1 VHKNH
6 SRKRKPTTREALN
19 LRRELLLYVEDNDDN
34 WEIAQ
39 LRLGK
44 AYDLLRASTDEEAC
58 RLIRQH
64 RGEIDVIL
72 MDIELMGSVLNGV
85 ELTHLLRGSPLPDG
99 RPLPEFAR
107 GLPPVSKPVI
117 YVTARGAH
125 YPDTQL
131 MRSGGDKVISKPVDF
146 MQLQMALSELVMER
160 TQG

>member
-1 VHKNH
+1 M
-6 SRKRKPTTREALN
+6 
-19 LRRELLLYVEDNDDN
+19 RRELLLYVEDNDDN
-34 WEIAQ
+34 WEVAQ

-58 RLIRQH
+58 RMIREH

-72 MDIELMGSVLNGV
+72 MDIELMGSQLNGV
-85 ELTHLLRGSPLPDG
+85 ELTQLLRGNPLPDG

-107 GLPPVSKPVI
+107 GLPPLSKPVI

-131 MRSGGDKVISKPVDF
+131 MRSGADKVISKPVDF
-146 MQLQMALSELVMER
+146 MQLQMALSELVLER